1 MNVLCGGNWKRLAN
15 QRFCCPFSPFH
26 GRAAASAVSLCKKH
40 KYIYIY
46 IYIHM
51 GAAGV
56 ILLLDVIL
64 VPTSLFIT
72 IGYHAYLWHRLRR
85 KPCLATIGLNSIK
98 RRSWLQHLNQGD
110 EKKGMLAVQSLRNTL
125 MATIL
130 TAIVTITIS
139 LCLAALANN
148 SFDGANH
155 LLPSP
160 RFHEGP
166 QPPQYSSTS
175 SSSILLGGLQSGKI
189 VALKCGSASIL
200 LLASFLCSAMGL
212 GCLID
217 ANFLVNALGM
227 DRELS
232 SSPDPQYTRSIMER
246 GFRLAVVGNRVLC
259 ITFPLLLWVMFGPIP
274 LALSSLALVGALY
287 EHDFPATSLSS
298 KLNNN

>member
-1 MNVLCGGNWKRLAN
+1 
-15 QRFCCPFSPFH
+15 
-26 GRAAASAVSLCKKH
+26 
-40 KYIYIY
+40 
-46 IYIHM
+46 M

-98 RRSWLQHLNQGD
+98 RRSWLQHLNQAS
-110 EKKGMLAVQSLRNTL
+110 KTYLKGMLAVQSLRNTL

-160 RFHEGP
+160 
-166 QPPQYSSTS
+166 
-175 SSSILLGGLQSGKI
+175 SILLGGLQSGKI

>member
-1 MNVLCGGNWKRLAN
+1 
-15 QRFCCPFSPFH
+15 
-26 GRAAASAVSLCKKH
+26 
-40 KYIYIY
+40 
-46 IYIHM
+46 M

-64 VPTSLFIT
+64 VPTTLFLT
-72 IGYHAYLWHRLRR
+72 IGYHAYLWHRLRH

-98 RRSWLQHLNQGD
+98 RRSWLQQLNQGD

-148 SFDGANH
+148 SFNGANH
-155 LLPSP
+155 LLPSL
-160 RFHEGP
+160 RFHE
-166 QPPQYSSTS
+166 PPQYSSTS
-175 SSSILLGGLQSGKI
+175 SSSILLGGLHSGKI
-189 VALKCGSASIL
+189 AALKCGSASFL

-232 SSPDPQYTRSIMER
+232 SSPDPEYTRSIMER

-274 LALSSLALVGALY
+274 SALSSLALLGALY

-298 KLNNN
+298 KINNN